1 MPEKGVRFFAQLQ
14 EYLERAGVSD
24 FRIFIAGWGSQ
35 EGWLRRHLRHAE
47 FQGILDPE
55 ALGGRAYA
63 NMDLFVFPSR
73 TDTFGNVVQE
83 ALASGVAALVTNGG
97 GPQTIVDHGITGLI
111 SSNEEELCQN
121 VLRLIRQP
129 EARLA
134 MGAAGRQRMLTRSWD
149 DVFEKVYRAYVSCL
163 DRGRVTG
170 V

>member
-1 MPEKGVRFFAQLQ
+1 
-14 EYLERAGVSD
+14 
-24 FRIFIAGWGSQ
+24 
-35 EGWLRRHLRHAE
+35 
-47 FQGILDPE
+47 
-55 ALGGRAYA
+55 
-63 NMDLFVFPSR
+63 MDLFVFPSR

-111 SSNEEELCQN
+111 SSNEQELCHN

-149 DVFEKVYRAYVSCL
+149 DVFENVYRAYVSCL